1 MKKNSFFKRVA
12 ASCATL
18 FFVCVFAACTP
29 EATDRDLRGDKPLLT
44 LEKPVYR
51 IRPMDM
57 VRVEITIQKDGRR
70 EVMPGEYRVSADGHI
85 PLMYLNQVQV
95 AGLTLPEAAEKIKRA
110 YIDQG
115 YFKKPEV
122 ILQISSYAER
132 RVYID
137 GFVAVAGPV
146 NMPMEEELTLVR
158 AITAARGLQPRASR
172 TDLILI
178 RNVNGEEKKYIINLK
193 EIQEGNAP
201 DILLQEGDKIYV
213 QDSKI

>member
-1 MKKNSFFKRVA
+1 M
-12 ASCATL
+12 
-18 FFVCVFAACTP
+18 
-29 EATDRDLRGDKPLLT
+29 RGDKPLLT

>member
-1 MKKNSFFKRVA
+1 
-12 ASCATL
+12 
-18 FFVCVFAACTP
+18 
-29 EATDRDLRGDKPLLT
+29 
-44 LEKPVYR
+44 
-51 IRPMDM
+51 MDM
-57 VRVEITIQKDGRR
+57 IRVEITIQKDGRR
-70 EVMPGEYRVSADGHI
+70 EVMPGEYRVSADGNI
-85 PLMYLNQVQV
+85 PLNYLNQVHV
-95 AGLTLPEAAEKIKRA
+95 AGLTLLEAAEKIKRS

-137 GFVAVAGPV
+137 GFVGAVGPV
-146 NMPMEEELTLVR
+146 NMPMEEDLTLVR

-172 TDLILI
+172 TNLILI
-178 RNVNGEEKKYIINLK
+178 RNVNGEEKKYVINLK